1 MERDIM
7 PQFNKQ
13 LERFQPSP
21 INTVF
26 SLAARLRDEG
36 KDIVDLSIGEPD
48 FDTPEH
54 IKQAAITAIE
64 TDQTK
69 YTPSDGEKNLKQAVI
84 NKFKRDN
91 NLTYTLE
98 QVAID
103 SGVKPLLF
111 HVLKTL
117 LDEGNEVIVPTP
129 CWTSYPG
136 MVMLAGGEPVFVP
149 CPQDKGFKLQ
159 AADLDAAINE
169 NTRLVMLNSPSN
181 PTGAA
186 YSVEEMKALTDVLL
200 KHPHVWILA
209 DDIYEHIVFDNFVNA
224 NPAAV
229 EPKLFERTIVLNGV
243 SKAYCMTGWR
253 IGYAGGS
260 ETFMKMLLKVLSQCV
275 GCPSSVSQAAAVA
288 ALEGPQEYLQD
299 WARTY
304 QERRDYLVN
313 RLDAIEGIDCNSP
326 EGAFYLY
333 PCFSGL
339 IGKKTPQGTTITDS
353 IDFVSYLLEQAL
365 VAVVPGSAFEYENHF
380 RLSYATS
387 LSELEKACD
396 RIVLAIEALS

>member
-1 MERDIM
+1 M

-13 LERFQPSP
+13 LERFQPSA

-26 SLAARLRDEG
+26 SLAGRLKAEG

-48 FDTPEH
+48 FDTPKH
-54 IKQAAITAIE
+54 IKQAAIKAIE
-64 TDQTK
+64 ADQTK
-69 YTPSDGEKNLKQAVI
+69 YTPSDGAKDLKQAVI
-84 NKFKRDN
+84 KKFQRDN
-91 NLTYTLE
+91 NLSYNLD
-98 QVAID
+98 QIAID

-111 HVLKTL
+111 HVMKAI
-117 LDEGNEVIVPTP
+117 LDEGSEVIVPTP

-149 CPQDKGFKLQ
+149 CPQGKGFKLQ
-159 AADLDAAINE
+159 AEDLDAAITE

-186 YSVEEMKALTDVLL
+186 YSVEEMKILTDVLL
-200 KHPHVWILA
+200 KHPHVWVLA

-229 EPKLFERTIVLNGV
+229 EPDLFERTIVLNGV

-253 IGYAGGS
+253 IGYAAS
-260 ETFMKMLLKVLSQCV
+260 SKKFMQMLLKVLSQGA
-275 GCPSSVSQAAAVA
+275 GCPCSISQAAAIA
-288 ALEGPQEYLQD
+288 ALEGSQQYLQD
-299 WARTY
+299 WASTY

-339 IGKKTPQGTTITDS
+339 IGKVTPQGNTIKDS
-353 IDFVSYLLEQAL
+353 IDFVSYLLKQAL
-365 VAVVPGSAFEYENHF
+365 VAVVPGSAFEYDNHF

-387 LSELEKACD
+387 LNELEKACD
-396 RIVLAIEALS
+396 RIVLAVEALS

>member
-1 MERDIM
+1 M

-13 LERFQPSP
+13 LERFQPSA

-26 SLAARLRDEG
+26 SLAGKLKSEG

-48 FDTPEH
+48 FDTPAH
-54 IKQAAITAIE
+54 IKAAAIQAIE
-64 TDQTK
+64 ADQTK
-69 YTPSDGEKNLKQAVI
+69 YTPSDGAKDLKQAVV
-84 NKFKRDN
+84 NKFKREN
-91 NLTYTLE
+91 NLNYNVN
-98 QVAID
+98 QIAID

-111 HVLKTL
+111 HVMKTL
-117 LDEGNEVIVPTP
+117 LDEGSEVIVPTP

-136 MVMLAGGEPVFVP
+136 MVMLAGGEPVFVA

-159 AADLDAAINE
+159 AADLEAAINDK
-169 NTRLVMLNSPSN
+169 TRLVMLNSPSN

-186 YSVEEMKALTDVLL
+186 YSVDEMKALTDVLI
-200 KHPHVWILA
+200 KYPHVWILA
-209 DDIYEHIVFDNFVNA
+209 DDIYEHIVFDKFVNA

-229 EPKLFERTIVLNGV
+229 EPKLYDRTIVLNGV

-253 IGYAGGS
+253 IGYAASS
-260 ETFMKMLLKVLSQCV
+260 ENFMQMLLKVLSQAV
-275 GCPSSVSQAAAVA
+275 GCPCSVSQAAAIA

-299 WARTY
+299 WAKTY
-304 QERRDYLVN
+304 QERRDYLVK
-313 RLDAIEGIDCNSP
+313 RLDAIDGIECNSP

-333 PCFSGL
+333 PGFGAL
-339 IGKKTPQGTTITDS
+339 IGKKTPQGIEIKDS
-353 IDFVSYLLEQAL
+353 IDFVSYLLEHAL